1 MKEIKTEIIINS
13 KPEKV
18 WSILTDFKNQPNWN
32 PFISNISG
40 EKFSGILVSLFGKM
54 LDKTKDGFE
63 LMNKSLKSE
72 CEKEDDKERNWKEIP
87 YKKNYTKEEIE
98 ESMRLSEKLYGDK
111 DGSVKKN

>member
-40 EKFSGILVSLFGKM
+40 EKKLV
-54 LDKTKDGFE
+54 
-63 LMNKSLKSE
+63 
-72 CEKEDDKERNWKEIP
+72 RI
-87 YKKNYTKEEIE
+87 
-98 ESMRLSEKLYGDK
+98 
-111 DGSVKKN
+111 